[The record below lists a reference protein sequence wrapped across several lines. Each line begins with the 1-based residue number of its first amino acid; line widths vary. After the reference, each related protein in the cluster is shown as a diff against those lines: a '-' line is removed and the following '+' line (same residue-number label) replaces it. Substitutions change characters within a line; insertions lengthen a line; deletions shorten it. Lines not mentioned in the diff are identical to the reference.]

1 MIAISVVSGKQSGE
15 RFECDE
21 EVISVGRG
29 RSNLIVVD
37 DEHVSFQH
45 GQIALQEGE
54 YVYRDL
60 NSRNGSILVR
70 ETRRWKL
77 DRVVPEMKLRQG
89 DRIILGFTELEVA
102 VEAPPTVRPPATKT
116 IRTQRTDL
124 ATTDAADAEGVYNAL
139 RKDRET
145 LLTIYEL
152 ERQIHLAPELSGME
166 QRVLKAVLNVF
177 PEASSVSIG
186 TVQPGSLNI
195 TEFASLA
202 AAGQEEEP
210 ISQYMARRALQEL
223 KAVCA
228 EEVRTERAGTGP
240 VVASSERCVMCAP
253 LWTGSALRGV
263 IQAFGTARPGC
274 FSGRDLDLFTL
285 FANRAATALTNAE
298 LNEQRQRTAHFQELT
313 EYLAHELR
321 CAATG
326 LAEWLRPLEDGQ
338 FGELRDLQFE
348 AVHTARLGAQMVG
361 TLVTSMTDLAQL
373 RDPGLLLDVAPV
385 GLDEAAE
392 LPVRL
397 AGQIAVS
404 RGLATPVHR
413 PRSGLPPVMAN
424 LRAAAAGD
432 PQSAALCHGL
442 GGTLRAPRSRLPS
455 RPRRRH
461 PGALGA
467 LVGRADPKGGTGT
480 NLRSGDSGQVVEGS
494 GASVSR
500 DWADL
505 LPARGSQNG
514 RPHPAGGFGRG
525 QFAGSLPAVGPD
537 GLLSH
542 PGARAAALGSDCR
555 LPVSVPS
562 ASEGRRRP
570 CPPAVWRA
578 RLCPLHCADDVR
590 TRK

>member
-102 VEAPPTVRPPATKT
+102 VEAPATVRPPATKI

-385 GLDEAAE
+385 GLDKAAE

-424 LRAAAAGD
+424 LELLQRAILNLLLFAMAWAE
-432 PQSAALCHGL
+432 PSAPLILA
-442 GGTLRAPRSRLPS
+442 SRLGRDEGTQVLS
-455 RPRRRH
+455 VHWSGEQIPREERERIFD
-461 PGALGA
+461 PETQARLWKDLGHRSA
-467 LVGRADPKGGTGT
+467 GIGLTFCQLAVARMGGRIR
-480 NLRSGDSGQVVEGS
+480 LE
-494 GASVSR
+494 ASDATSSLEVS
-500 DWADL
+500 
-505 LPARGSQNG
+505 
-514 RPHPAGGFGRG
+514 
-525 QFAGSLPAVGPD
+525 
-537 GLLSH
+537 LLS
-542 PGARAAALGSDCR
+542 GRM
-555 LPVSVPS
+555 
-562 ASEGRRRP
+562 AS
-570 CPPAVWRA
+570 
-578 RLCPLHCADDVR
+578 
-590 TRK
+590 

>member
-89 DRIILGFTELEVA
+89 DRIILGFTEFEVA
-102 VEAPPTVRPPATKT
+102 VEAPATVRPPATKT

-263 IQAFGTARPGC
+263 IQAFGAARPGC

-424 LRAAAAGD
+424 LELLQRVILNLLLFAMAWAE
-432 PQSAALCHGL
+432 PSAPLILA
-442 GGTLRAPRSRLPS
+442 SRLGRDEGTQVLS
-455 RPRRRH
+455 VHWSGEQIPREERERIFD
-461 PGALGA
+461 PETQARLWKDLGHRSA
-467 LVGRADPKGGTGT
+467 GIGLTFCQLAVARMGGRIR
-480 NLRSGDSGQVVEGS
+480 LE
-494 GASVSR
+494 ASDAASSLEVS
-500 DWADL
+500 
-505 LPARGSQNG
+505 
-514 RPHPAGGFGRG
+514 
-525 QFAGSLPAVGPD
+525 
-537 GLLSH
+537 LLS
-542 PGARAAALGSDCR
+542 GRM
-555 LPVSVPS
+555 
-562 ASEGRRRP
+562 AS
-570 CPPAVWRA
+570 
-578 RLCPLHCADDVR
+578 
-590 TRK
+590 